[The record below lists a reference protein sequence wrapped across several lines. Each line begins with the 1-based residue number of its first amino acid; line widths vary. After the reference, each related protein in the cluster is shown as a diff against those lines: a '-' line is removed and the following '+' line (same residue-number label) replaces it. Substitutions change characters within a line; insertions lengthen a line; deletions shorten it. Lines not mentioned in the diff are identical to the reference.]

1 MPTIRNLLSRDLSRP
16 IEEVIKLDQ
25 RDEQTVYTELTEYVT
40 TKRIREQYIEV
51 FKTNF
56 RGSG

>member
-25 RDEQTVYTELTEYVT
+25 RDEQTVYTELTEYIT
-40 TKRIREQYIEV
+40 TKRIREHRGFE
-51 FKTNF
+51 TNF